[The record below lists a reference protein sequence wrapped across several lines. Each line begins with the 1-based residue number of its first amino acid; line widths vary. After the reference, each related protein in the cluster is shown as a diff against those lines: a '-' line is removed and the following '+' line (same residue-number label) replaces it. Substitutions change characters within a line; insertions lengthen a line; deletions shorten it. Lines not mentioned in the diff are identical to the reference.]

1 MASVTFEKQSHILR
15 GDLIIQETQTQKPI
29 SLEKCKAVGLWRLS
43 TMNSHRSCGLQFGLG
58 KSTAKVIFREFEE
71 ALCRNKDVFNR
82 FPYTTD
88 KDQEVM
94 NDLEEEYHF
103 PQIVGAVDGCHI
115 EIKALPQDKE
125 DYFNRKQYYSI
136 NLQGIVNPQLHFQHI
151 AVGFPGSMHYSR
163 VLRLSG
169 IFNLAEN
176 D

>member
-1 MASVTFEKQSHILR
+1 MASVTFEKQSHILC
-15 GDLIIQETQTQKPI
+15 GYLIIQETETQKPI

-43 TMNSHRSCGLQFGLG
+43 TANSHRSCELQFGLG

-88 KDQEVM
+88 EDQEVM

-115 EIKALPQDKE
+115 EIKALPQNKD
-125 DYFNRKQYYSI
+125 DYFSSTASTASTCK
-136 NLQGIVNPQLHFQHI
+136 G
-151 AVGFPGSMHYSR
+151 
-163 VLRLSG
+163 
-169 IFNLAEN
+169 
-176 D
+176 

>member
-1 MASVTFEKQSHILR
+1 
-15 GDLIIQETQTQKPI
+15 
-29 SLEKCKAVGLWRLS
+29 
-43 TMNSHRSCGLQFGLG
+43 MNSHRSCGLQFGLG
-58 KSTAKVIFREFEE
+58 KSSAKVVFREFEE

-88 KDQEVM
+88 EDQEVM
-94 NDLEEEYHF
+94 NDVEEEYHF

-136 NLQGIVNPQLHFQHI
+136 NLQETVNPQLHFQHI
-151 AVGFPGSMHYSR
+151 AVGFPERMHYSR

>member
-1 MASVTFEKQSHILR
+1 MESEKFEELSRILR
-15 GDLIIQETQTQKPI
+15 GDLVKQETRMRRPL
-29 SLEKCKAVGLWRLS
+29 SLEKGIGLWRLS
-43 TMNSHRSCGLQFGLG
+43 TGNSYRLCGLHFDLG

-82 FPYTTD
+82 FPCTTG

-125 DYFNRKQYYSI
+125 DHFNRKQYYSI

-169 IFNLAEN
+169 IFNLAEK